1 MAFDSLAIISAEI
14 YYDFLDN
21 GNRGRSV
28 VKVSPV
34 NWISKNIFIFKLQS
48 KLRSVESA
56 ELIINNK
63 LIDCNFYSFISYD
76 NKTGEIKVLIKKS
89 SLSDYLRS
97 TNALNIHLVTD
108 FKFLVKRVG
117 EWYQNFGDLVKVPTK
132 KTVIDDSFLINEK
145 ASESQAKAIIGVLT
159 SPFSYVWG
167 APGTGK
173 TKMVLAECIK
183 YYIKEKKRILITAPT
198 NNAVEQ
204 MLYGIISVL
213 ADDDIDYK
221 KYIIRMGTPSDSF
234 YGKYS
239 DICENKDNA
248 KRLDYIGAAILKYK
262 KELSETEKN
271 IIACKKYRQFLN
283 KKNEFI
289 DYKNNVIAM
298 FKESQLRKSELEDV
312 NYRMGNLIEQSEI
325 IHNDILKLENEI
337 EFINSC
343 LEELNKQNLKFSKSW
358 RKKLF
363 KKKYLR
369 ITKDIEEK
377 SKALEENNLKLIEL
391 VDKQKNYKIELDN
404 LSDENIYLV
413 NQINEIKDKK
423 NSLDLS
429 LSFND
434 ELIISDEQFSD
445 KDRLDLFFEEY
456 EKELQTEEIV
466 FEKIKELSYDD
477 LFAHY
482 SESKKILD
490 GLNENKKSIE
500 SENLSERNINS
511 YLIVAATVDSCICR
525 LSPNDSDNTFFHVFL
540 DEAGYCPLIKAVT
553 LTAFNCPVSFLG
565 DHMQLP
571 PVCEANEKDFNQYP
585 EIELWNK
592 SALYSEMALKTDE
605 DELLSKCLSE
615 NLQYSKMK
623 RFDLLHS
630 YRFSKSLADI
640 LAKNVYSPAFT
651 GDINSETE
659 IICLN
664 AVYSNPNN
672 EKRVNRG
679 ECLVIKDYIE
689 SHTDENIGILT
700 PYKNQKDAIKKCLSD
715 CNFSSDDIVTVH
727 GAQGREWDT
736 VIFSVTDR
744 DDKYYTNSNNK
755 KSNGKCIINTAI
767 SRVRKK
773 LIIVCDY
780 NYWEK
785 QNNQLIGNIINCENT
800 KVIM

>member
-283 KKNEFI
+283 KK
-289 DYKNNVIAM
+289 K
-298 FKESQLRKSELEDV
+298 
-312 NYRMGNLIEQSEI
+312 
-325 IHNDILKLENEI
+325 
-337 EFINSC
+337 
-343 LEELNKQNLKFSKSW
+343 
-358 RKKLF
+358 
-363 KKKYLR
+363 
-369 ITKDIEEK
+369 
-377 SKALEENNLKLIEL
+377 
-391 VDKQKNYKIELDN
+391 
-404 LSDENIYLV
+404 
-413 NQINEIKDKK
+413 
-423 NSLDLS
+423 
-429 LSFND
+429 
-434 ELIISDEQFSD
+434 
-445 KDRLDLFFEEY
+445 
-456 EKELQTEEIV
+456 
-466 FEKIKELSYDD
+466 
-477 LFAHY
+477 
-482 SESKKILD
+482 
-490 GLNENKKSIE
+490 
-500 SENLSERNINS
+500 
-511 YLIVAATVDSCICR
+511 
-525 LSPNDSDNTFFHVFL
+525 
-540 DEAGYCPLIKAVT
+540 
-553 LTAFNCPVSFLG
+553 
-565 DHMQLP
+565 
-571 PVCEANEKDFNQYP
+571 
-585 EIELWNK
+585 
-592 SALYSEMALKTDE
+592 
-605 DELLSKCLSE
+605 
-615 NLQYSKMK
+615 
-623 RFDLLHS
+623 
-630 YRFSKSLADI
+630 
-640 LAKNVYSPAFT
+640 
-651 GDINSETE
+651 
-659 IICLN
+659 
-664 AVYSNPNN
+664 
-672 EKRVNRG
+672 
-679 ECLVIKDYIE
+679 
-689 SHTDENIGILT
+689 
-700 PYKNQKDAIKKCLSD
+700 
-715 CNFSSDDIVTVH
+715 
-727 GAQGREWDT
+727 
-736 VIFSVTDR
+736 
-744 DDKYYTNSNNK
+744 
-755 KSNGKCIINTAI
+755 
-767 SRVRKK
+767 
-773 LIIVCDY
+773 
-780 NYWEK
+780 
-785 QNNQLIGNIINCENT
+785 
-800 KVIM
+800 